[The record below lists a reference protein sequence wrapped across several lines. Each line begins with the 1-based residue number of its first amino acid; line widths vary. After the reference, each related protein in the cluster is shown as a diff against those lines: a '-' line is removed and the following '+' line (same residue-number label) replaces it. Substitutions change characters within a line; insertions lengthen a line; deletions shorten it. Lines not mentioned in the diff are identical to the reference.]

1 MAYADQ
7 SQSSGRTVSL
17 IIVAII
23 HAILG
28 YAFVTGLGIQYVK
41 KAAEQLN
48 VIDVAEEPPPPEE
61 EPPPPPPPP
70 PDMPPPPPPPP
81 TAPPPVISLPTT
93 APVLA
98 PPPPPTPPP
107 PAPPA
112 PPAPPPPP
120 VVSKAAAARG
130 NPGSWFRN
138 DEDYPAAARRNEEQ
152 GTVGIAFDINGEGRV
167 ENCRV
172 TSSSGSR
179 SLDDTTCSLVVRR
192 GRYSAALDADGNPM
206 RSSGALRITW
216 KLER

>member
-1 MAYADQ
+1 MAYADH
-7 SQSSGRTVSL
+7 SQSSSRTISL

-81 TAPPPVISLPTT
+81 TAPPPMISLPSN

-98 PPPPPTPPP
+98 PPPPPNPP
-107 PAPPA
+107 PPA

-120 VVSKAAAARG
+120 PPPAISKAAAARG
-130 NPGSWFRN
+130 NPGSWFGG
-138 DEDYPAAARRNEEQ
+138 DADYPAAARRNEEQ
-152 GTVGIAFDINGEGRV
+152 GTVVIAFEINEAGRI

-172 TSSSGSR
+172 TSSSGSS
-179 SLDDTTCSLVVRR
+179 SLDEATCALAVRR
-192 GRYSAALDADGNPM
+192 GRYSAALDAAGKPT
-206 RSSGALRITW
+206 RSRNTLRVHW